1 MYYFPQPPYFLLF
14 VGFFA
19 AMTCGLAFEATLKQ
33 RVQQRFKAI
42 KDENIEQIDLRDL
55 QTLQVSFLGIC
66 VGVCVFLAAGL
77 EIFSFNR
84 LLSYLVSIALTIM
97 IGGLIWWQLGKLL
110 VELQQGGSRALD
122 LDGY

>member
-14 VGFFA
+14 VGLFA

-33 RVQQRFKAI
+33 RVKQRFQAI
-42 KDENIEQIDLRDL
+42 KDQNIAPIDLTDL

-84 LLSYLVSIALTIM
+84 LLSYGVSVILTIL

-110 VELQQGGSRALD
+110 VELQEGGSRALD
-122 LDGY
+122 LDTY